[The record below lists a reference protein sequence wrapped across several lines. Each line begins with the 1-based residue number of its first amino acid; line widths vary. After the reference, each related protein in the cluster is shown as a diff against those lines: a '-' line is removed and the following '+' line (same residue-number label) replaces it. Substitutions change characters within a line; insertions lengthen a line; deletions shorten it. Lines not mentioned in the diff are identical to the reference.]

1 LLARLNIV
9 VLGRLG
15 KGILSVMLTE
25 LEKAIISLDSE
36 KAKDLCRRILS
47 DPNSSTDDILRSI
60 ASAMDVV
67 GQKYEVSEY
76 FLSELFMAGEV
87 VREVLAIIEPYYGK
101 AVPKHIGTVLTA
113 TVRGDLHDIGKN
125 ILCTFLKS
133 AGFSIVDLGVDVPA
147 GKIVDVVKA
156 NGADIIGLSALLTT
170 AVPEFRNVT
179 DALKNAGMRDK
190 VKVIVGGCAVNEEVA
205 KKYGADT
212 WARTAIE
219 GIRICRQLVK
229 K

>member
-1 LLARLNIV
+1 LLARLNIG

-25 LEKAIISLDSE
+25 LEKAIINLDGE
-36 KAKDLCRRILS
+36 KAKDVCRRILS
-47 DPNSSTDDILRSI
+47 DPKSSTDDIFRSI

-76 FLSELFMAGEV
+76 FLSELIMAGEV
-87 VREVLAIIEPYYGK
+87 VKEVLGIIELYHGK
-101 AVPKHIGTVLTA
+101 AEPKHIGTVLTA

-147 GKIVDVVKA
+147 EKIVDSVKA
-156 NGADIIGLSALLTT
+156 SDVDIVGLSALLST
-170 AVPEFRNVT
+170 AVPEFGNVT
-179 DALKNAGMRDK
+179 AALKNVGIRDK

-205 KKYGADT
+205 RKYGADT
-212 WARTAIE
+212 WARTAVE
-219 GIRICRQLVK
+219 GTRTCGQLMK

>member
-1 LLARLNIV
+1 
-9 VLGRLG
+9 
-15 KGILSVMLTE
+15 MLTE
-25 LEKAIISLDSE
+25 LEEAIISLDSE
-36 KAKDLCRRILS
+36 KAKDLCGRILS
-47 DPNSSTDDILRSI
+47 DPNSSTDDILASI

-67 GQKYEVSEY
+67 GQKYELSEY

-87 VREVLAIIEPYYGK
+87 VKEVMGIIEPYYGK
-101 AVPKHIGTVLTA
+101 ALPKHIGTVLTA

-156 NGADIIGLSALLTT
+156 NDADIIGLSALLTT
-170 AVPEFRNVT
+170 TVPEFRNVT
-179 DALKNAGMRDK
+179 DALKNAVMRDK

-212 WARTAIE
+212 WARTAVE
-219 GIRICRQLVK
+219 GMRICRQLVK

>member
-1 LLARLNIV
+1 
-9 VLGRLG
+9 
-15 KGILSVMLTE
+15 MLKE
-25 LEKAIISLDSE
+25 LETAIIALDSE
-36 KAKDLCRRILS
+36 KAKDLCGRILS
-47 DPNSSTDDILRSI
+47 DPNLSKDDVLSSI

-87 VREVLAIIEPYYGK
+87 VKEVLSIIEPYYGK
-101 AVPKHIGTVLTA
+101 TEPKHIGSVLTA

-125 ILCTFLKS
+125 LVCTFLKS
-133 AGFSIVDLGVDVPA
+133 AGFSVLDLGIDVPA
-147 GKIVDVVKA
+147 QKIVKDASA
-156 NGADIIGLSALLTT
+156 NGVDIVGLSALLTT

-179 DALKNAGMRDK
+179 DALKNAGVRDK

-205 KKYGADT
+205 NKYGADT
-212 WARTAIE
+212 WAKTATE
-219 GIRICRQLVK
+219 GTRICRQLMK

>member
-1 LLARLNIV
+1 
-9 VLGRLG
+9 
-15 KGILSVMLTE
+15 MLTE
-25 LEKAIISLDSE
+25 LEKAIIALDGE

-47 DPNSSTDDILRSI
+47 DPNASTDDILRSI

-87 VREVLAIIEPYYGK
+87 VKEVLSIIEPYYGK
-101 AVPKHIGTVLTA
+101 AEPKHIGTVLTA

-125 ILCTFLKS
+125 IVCTFLKS
-133 AGFSIVDLGVDVPA
+133 AGFSVVDLGIDVPA
-147 GKIVDVVKA
+147 QKIVNGA
-156 NGADIIGLSALLTT
+156 STNGADMVGLSALLTT

-179 DALKNAGMRDK
+179 DALKDAGVRDK

-205 KKYGADT
+205 KKYGADA
-212 WARTAIE
+212 WARTATE
-219 GIRICRQLVK
+219 GTRICRQLMK
-229 K
+229 KWKNES